1 MTAVAADA
9 RCSVLAQQ
17 IGEPLS
23 GSAPLAK
30 TWVVLEQ
37 SGPYGFK
44 ALRESH
50 LPRAVGDQFA
60 AATEK
65 SAVTVVIARR
75 VGPHVDVHR
84 PGPHRF
90 WIAHTSPSGVRMR
103 AGSVDDLHDLL
114 VPDLTEV
121 MARAGRGEL
130 PAWGQ
135 PTTTPLL
142 LVCTNGKRD
151 VCCALTGRPLA
162 AALAADPAYADNVLE
177 ASHLGGHRFAPT
189 ALLLPVGMVYGRLSP
204 DGARHALD
212 EARAGRVSA
221 VGSRGRTALA
231 RPFQAA
237 DLAVRHAFGIT
248 DDGLAVLRSGNVG
261 KLLPAPLR
269 WDADGA
275 DESVAVVRHQDGR
288 AWEVAVRREHAD
300 TPRHESCNKAPV
312 DPTWWTAGKPLPV
325 PAWR

>member
-1 MTAVAADA
+1 MTVVAADS
-9 RCSVLAQQ
+9 RCSVLAEQ
-17 IGEPLS
+17 IGEPIA

-44 ALRESH
+44 ALNESH
-50 LPRAVGDQFA
+50 LPTEVGDQFA
-60 AATEK
+60 AATDK
-65 SAVTVVIARR
+65 SAVTVVLARS
-75 VGPHVDVHR
+75 VGPHADVHR

-90 WIAHTSPSGVRMR
+90 WIAHTSPGGVRMR
-103 AGSVDDLHDLL
+103 AGAVDDLRELL

-121 MARAGRGEL
+121 MERAGRGEL
-130 PAWGQ
+130 PAWGL
-135 PTTTPLL
+135 PTTQPLL

-189 ALLLPVGMVYGRLSP
+189 ALLLPVGMVYGRLSTE
-204 DGARHALD
+204 DARHALD
-212 EARAGRVSA
+212 EAQAGRVSA
-221 VGSRGRTALA
+221 IGSRGRTALA
-231 RPFQAA
+231 RPFQTA

-248 DDGLAVLRSGNVG
+248 DDGLDVLRSGQVG

-275 DESVAVVRHQDGR
+275 EESAAVVRHQDGR
-288 AWEVAVRREHAD
+288 AWEVPLRREQGD
-300 TPRHESCNKAPV
+300 TPRPESCNKPSV
-312 DPTWWTAGKPLPV
+312 DPTWWTAGEPQSV
-325 PAWR
+325 AAWR